1 MIAFPLF
8 TASRSGPFPGNE
20 NKRVENVQRSCKNP
34 QGQEDGCH
42 SCVWNSGKQTERN
55 FATFGCRKNATWI
68 NLLAFQASGVFIP
81 LKKSVRAG
89 CNMLEASLRKWR
101 RYHWFRREITSE
113 KWAQKFHTDD
123 VHYQDLG
130 STFDWLKRISHAARP
145 IRRTTRIWVVNVI
158 RMGFLRLFLR
168 RHFAGKLVLAS
179 WNVGCFLRLARSAPT
194 LFSVGESCRWWL

>member
-1 MIAFPLF
+1 MLPDWTRTCHVPYVKKNLISVLRANKLLMTTKSLANLTHAHHKLEK
-8 TASRSGPFPGNE
+8 TA
-20 NKRVENVQRSCKNP
+20 
-34 QGQEDGCH
+34 D
-42 SCVWNSGKQTERN
+42 
-55 FATFGCRKNATWI
+55 I
-68 NLLAFQASGVFIP
+68 
-81 LKKSVRAG
+81 
-89 CNMLEASLRKWR
+89 WR
-101 RYHWFRREITSE
+101 RHYWFPHKMTSE